1 MKKKEKLIDEDFL
14 LSAPFFEESMKADY
28 EIITPLMLEPHFT
41 LIIAALK
48 AKGYNFTMLEETN
61 PIILQEGLKYIH
73 NDSCY
78 PLICVA
84 SLIISKLKSME
95 DTSKIAIALTQTGGG
110 CRATNYIPLLRKALL
125 SAGFKDIPF
134 LIIHLG
140 NPFLSK
146 GIKVDFDFFKKVI
159 SGLVYGDILM
169 HLRNLTRTYEV
180 EKGSVDTK
188 VNYWKNKIAQQY
200 LNKRGSSNS
209 DVKRNLKEIIRDFE
223 STEIKKFTA
232 PKVGIVGE
240 IYVKYAPLGN
250 NNLENFL
257 VNEGCEIKVPG
268 LIAFIL
274 FCLQNQLYDQLYYG
288 GRRKLLFIIKPVLWY
303 FLSKEKLIN
312 KALRKSSLP
321 LITPF
326 KQTITYCRQIIKHG
340 AKMGEGWLL
349 SAEIVEL
356 IHEGYPNIVCAQ
368 PFGCLP
374 NHILGKGVIKRVRH
388 FHPESNIVPIDYD
401 TSVSRVNQENRL
413 RLMLAIAKENLN
425 K

>member
-1 MKKKEKLIDEDFL
+1 MKKNEKEIDSEFL

-28 EIITPLMLEPHFT
+28 EIITPLMLDPHFG
-41 LIIAALK
+41 IIISALK
-48 AKGYNFTMLEETN
+48 SKGYNFTMLEETN
-61 PIILQEGLKYIH
+61 PEILQEGLKYIH

-78 PLICVA
+78 PLICVT
-84 SLIISKLKSME
+84 SLIITKLKSME
-95 DTSKIAIALTQTGGG
+95 NTSKVAIALTQTGGG

-125 SAGFKDIPF
+125 AAGFSNIPF

-146 GIKVDFDFFKKVI
+146 GIKVDLDFFRKVM

-169 HLRNLTRTYEV
+169 HLKNLTITYETN
-180 EKGSVDTK
+180 KGSANALVEI
-188 VNYWKNKIAQQY
+188 WKNKISSQY
-200 LNKRGSSNS
+200 GTKHGYSSR
-209 DVKRNLKEIIRDFE
+209 DVKKNLKLIISDFE
-223 STEIKKFTA
+223 NLPIQKFNA

-257 VNEGCEIKVPG
+257 INEGCEIRVPG
-268 LIAFIL
+268 LLAFIL

-288 GRRKLLFIIKPVLWY
+288 GRKKLLFVIRPVLWY

-312 KALRKSSLP
+312 KALNKSHFP
-321 LITPF
+321 LVTPF

-388 FHPESNIVPIDYD
+388 FYPDANIVPIDYD

-413 RLMLAIAKENLN
+413 RLMLAIAKEN
-425 K
+425 KK